1 MKKILILPTLIS
13 FTMICSCQ
21 KQDTAADQE
30 LAQRKTELD
39 SREEAFDERLNALNE
54 KVNALDARVKALAER
69 EQANANRTTPSDVQ
83 RQIPDPAQVQA
94 ERERIQQLAAQM
106 RSSIPDHSKM
116 KAERDRQRQL
126 EMEKLQSQSPREPK
140 MPGGAVFP
148 APEAASPTAPAQ
160 VEATSPAP
168 SAETEA
174 TSPTPSPTQQ

>member
-1 MKKILILPTLIS
+1 MKKILILPILVS

-21 KQDTAADQE
+21 KQDTAAEQE

-39 SREEAFDERLNALNE
+39 SREEALVERLNAFDAKL
-54 KVNALDARVKALAER
+54 NALDERVKALAER
-69 EQANANRTTPSDVQ
+69 EQATANPTTPPDVQ

-106 RSSIPDHSKM
+106 RSSIPNNVKM

-126 EMEKLQSQSPREPK
+126 EMEKLQSQNPRKPK

-148 APEAASPTAPAQ
+148 APEATSPTAPAQ
-160 VEATSPAP
+160 VEETSPAP
-168 SAETEA
+168 SSEIDA
-174 TSPTPSPTQQ
+174 TSQSPSPTPQ